1 MIEII
6 PNWHPV
12 WVHFPIALLTIA
24 TLLMVV
30 ATLRPAASWAGTLT
44 QVARWNLLLGGA
56 ALLPTLISGYLAY
69 GSVVHDSAGHDA
81 MHRHLS
87 AAWTT
92 ALLFLPALIL
102 AWRER
107 GRAVGASI
115 VLVLLML
122 SGTAALSTTAW
133 LGAENVYRHGIGVE
147 RLPDA
152 SGNGHHGSK
161 SGDHSDHAT
170 ASQTAEKHQHSP
182 APGHVTDTTDT
193 LPEITVWHSPT
204 CGCCTEWINHL
215 EQAGFPVR
223 SHAQHDVAMI
233 KHRLGLPND
242 LASCHTGMVD
252 GYVIEG
258 HVPAADIKRLLKER
272 PFVRGLSVP
281 GMPIG
286 SPGMEMGDRVDPYE
300 VLSFDEDGK
309 TEVFSR
315 HP

>member
-1 MIEII
+1 MR
-6 PNWHPV
+6 N
-12 WVHFPIALLTIA
+12 HFIRLIRRSPLLMALVS
-24 TLLMVV
+24 TLLFSAAPVV
-30 ATLRPAASWAGTLT
+30 AEEP
-44 QVARWNLLLGGA
+44 
-56 ALLPTLISGYLAY
+56 LA
-69 GSVVHDSAGHDA
+69 
-81 MHRHLS
+81 
-87 AAWTT
+87 
-92 ALLFLPALIL
+92 
-102 AWRER
+102 
-107 GRAVGASI
+107 
-115 VLVLLML
+115 
-122 SGTAALSTTAW
+122 
-133 LGAENVYRHGIGVE
+133 
-147 RLPDA
+147 
-152 SGNGHHGSK
+152 
-161 SGDHSDHAT
+161 
-170 ASQTAEKHQHSP
+170 
-182 APGHVTDTTDT
+182 
-193 LPEITVWHSPT
+193 EITVWHSPT
-204 CGCCTEWINHL
+204 CGCCTDWINHL

-233 KHRLGLPND
+233 KHRLGLPNN